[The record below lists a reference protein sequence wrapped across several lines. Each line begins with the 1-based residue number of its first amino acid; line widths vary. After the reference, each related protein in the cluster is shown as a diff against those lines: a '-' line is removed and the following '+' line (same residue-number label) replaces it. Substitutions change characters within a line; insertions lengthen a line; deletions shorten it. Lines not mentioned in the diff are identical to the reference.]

1 MTSFYCSYFVKG
13 RIFSP
18 FFYCSDFENTVVDS
32 VHLFFFAFPSSNFCV
47 DQKPHKKVAS
57 INFLKGSSFV
67 WGALEIKESFARKSH
82 NGIYNTHMWS
92 TCHVSFPDHLW
103 TVKCRISLLR
113 KRLWDMGPLGN
124 AKVRVQLSS
133 WNYISDAGS
142 GNSVEPKQ
150 ASFGFLFGGY
160 FWEHKV
166 LCWDDRVQ

>member
-67 WGALEIKESFARKSH
+67 WGLWKSKKALHAKVTMV
-82 NGIYNTHMWS
+82 YTTH
-92 TCHVSFPDHLW
+92 TCDQHVTFPFPIICEPSNVEFPW
-103 TVKCRISLLR
+103 

-150 ASFGFLFGGY
+150 ASFGFLFLGY